1 MIHGTP
7 TMYVDLIAKQKA
19 LNLPIN
25 TTEIAVTG
33 GAPCPP
39 QLFRNIKSTF
49 NLNSVKVGESESLSI
64 CVDAIS
70 QSLKFFRQ
78 FMA

>member
-7 TMYVDLIAKQKA
+7 TMYVDLIAKQKE
-19 LNLPIN
+19 LNFPIE

-33 GAPCPP
+33 GSPCPP

-49 NLNSVKVGESESLSI
+49 NLNSVKVWMLFHG
-64 CVDAIS
+64 C
-70 QSLKFFRQ
+70 FF
-78 FMA
+78 